1 MLYEIDPDASYE
13 ICDEEIREYVCTR
26 DNSLCVMCNG
36 QGGEVHHI
44 IFKSQGGTHAP
55 NNLALLCNRC
65 HRKQHSADP
74 LEDVTL
80 LDKVKKN
87 ERRFR
92 KNLV

>member
-1 MLYEIDPDASYE
+1 MLYEIDPDADYAE
-13 ICDEEIREYVCTR
+13 FDEEIREYVCTR
-26 DNSLCVMCNG
+26 DDHLCVMCNA

-44 IFKSQGGTHAP
+44 VFRSQGGTHAP
-55 NNLALLCNRC
+55 NNLALLCNSC

-74 LEDVTL
+74 LTVKCL

-87 ERRFR
+87 EKRFR